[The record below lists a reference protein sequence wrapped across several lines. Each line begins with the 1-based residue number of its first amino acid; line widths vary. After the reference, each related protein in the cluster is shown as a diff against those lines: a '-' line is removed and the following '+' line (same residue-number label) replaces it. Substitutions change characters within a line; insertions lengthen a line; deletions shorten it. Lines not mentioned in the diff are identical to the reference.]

1 MWRCSWNKS
10 SKKILYYITR
20 RRYVTSTLVSYALL
34 HNYIPFER
42 RVKNNMNVQVWCFFS
57 QLSCTKRRHTIV
69 LKIQH
74 FYQFEWKNL
83 TTNFHIKITLV
94 VSSLS
99 TYSSI
104 KKSMECQ
111 IGNRR
116 IYVFL
121 FIFKCFKRTWN
132 SHFDVLLISLFVA
145 IGAGVVRMMIFIE
158 DLERK
163 VSIHKHSREK

>member
-1 MWRCSWNKS
+1 MICFIITFHLNDMRRITW
-10 SKKILYYITR
+10 ILQF
-20 RRYVTSTLVSYALL
+20 
-34 HNYIPFER
+34 NF
-42 RVKNNMNVQVWCFFS
+42 FFS
-57 QLSCTKRRHTIV
+57 QLRCTKRRHTIV

-94 VSSLS
+94 GSSLS

-145 IGAGVVRMMIFIE
+145 IGVGVVRMMIFIE

>member
-1 MWRCSWNKS
+1 MCKDEHEFS
-10 SKKILYYITR
+10 SLI
-20 RRYVTSTLVSYALL
+20 
-34 HNYIPFER
+34 
-42 RVKNNMNVQVWCFFS
+42 FFS
-57 QLSCTKRRHTIV
+57 QLRCTKRRHTIV

-83 TTNFHIKITLV
+83 TTNFHIKIILV
-94 VSSLS
+94 GSCLS

-116 IYVFL
+116 TSLFL
-121 FIFKCFKRTWN
+121 LIFKYFKRRWN
-132 SHFDVLLISLFVA
+132 SHFDILVISLFVA
-145 IGAGVVRMMIFIE
+145 IGVGVVRMMIFIE

-163 VSIHKHSREK
+163 VSIHKPSREK